1 VYGSVSDAW
10 SRQSKILAPDGAA
23 GDNFGVSVSIYDTM
37 VMIGAY
43 FDDDKAAEAGIQI
56 KQL

>member
-1 VYGSVSDAW
+1 
-10 SRQSKILAPDGAA
+10 
-23 GDNFGVSVSIYDTM
+23 M

-56 KQL
+56 KQLW